1 MVRRNFKM
9 DSAPHLAEQSSGCD
23 MITESLT
30 IQVLHIISLAL
41 TPIEQWEAAKRY
53 FYTAS
58 SAEVWLTVFA
68 VVALIILVIL
78 LFWLSAK
85 RRNSEH
91 RLKSN
96 KVVTM
101 LRWDDTD
108 DSESGNGADNHNATG
123 SGDGNRS
130 NKSSKEGASPAE
142 MLVLIAQAEEKL
154 SKAGEKGKD

>member
-1 MVRRNFKM
+1 M
-9 DSAPHLAEQSSGCD
+9 DSAPHLAEKSSGCD
-23 MITESLT
+23 IITESMT
-30 IQVLHIISLAL
+30 IQVLHIISSAL

-58 SAEVWLTVFA
+58 SAEARLTVFA

-85 RRNSEH
+85 RRNSDH

-96 KVVTM
+96 RSSEHAVVV
-101 LRWDDTD
+101 DTD
-108 DSESGNGADNHNATG
+108 DSESGNGADNHNTTG
-123 SGDGNRS
+123 SGDGDRS
-130 NKSSKEGASPAE
+130 IKSSKQGASPEE
-142 MLVLIAQAEEKL
+142 MLILIAQAEENL

>member
-1 MVRRNFKM
+1 
-9 DSAPHLAEQSSGCD
+9 

-58 SAEVWLTVFA
+58 SAEARLTVFA

-78 LFWLSAK
+78 LFRLSAK

-91 RLKSN
+91 RLTRRNVDINSSSRRKAVQSRR
-96 KVVTM
+96 KRQR
-101 LRWDDTD
+101 LRLFHGKLNFHVPWTVDYI
-108 DSESGNGADNHNATG
+108 
-123 SGDGNRS
+123 
-130 NKSSKEGASPAE
+130 SPILDKQPFA
-142 MLVLIAQAEEKL
+142 VK
-154 SKAGEKGKD
+154 

>member
-1 MVRRNFKM
+1 M
-9 DSAPHLAEQSSGCD
+9 DSAPHLAEKLSGCD

-96 KVVTM
+96 KVVAM

-123 SGDGNRS
+123 SGDGDRS

-154 SKAGEKGKD
+154 SKEKGKD

>member
-1 MVRRNFKM
+1 MG
-9 DSAPHLAEQSSGCD
+9 SCQ
-23 MITESLT
+23 
-30 IQVLHIISLAL
+30 AL
-41 TPIEQWEAAKRY
+41 

-58 SAEVWLTVFA
+58 SAEARLTVFA

-96 KVVTM
+96 RSSEHADV
-101 LRWDDTD
+101 DDTD

-123 SGDGNRS
+123 SGDGDRCI
-130 NKSSKEGASPAE
+130 KSSKEGASPEE
-142 MLVLIAQAEEKL
+142 MLILIAQAEENL

>member
-1 MVRRNFKM
+1 
-9 DSAPHLAEQSSGCD
+9 

-58 SAEVWLTVFA
+58 SAEARLTVFA

-85 RRNSEH
+85 RRNS
-91 RLKSN
+91 
-96 KVVTM
+96 
-101 LRWDDTD
+101 
-108 DSESGNGADNHNATG
+108 
-123 SGDGNRS
+123 
-130 NKSSKEGASPAE
+130 
-142 MLVLIAQAEEKL
+142 
-154 SKAGEKGKD
+154 

>member
-1 MVRRNFKM
+1 M
-9 DSAPHLAEQSSGCD
+9 

-58 SAEVWLTVFA
+58 SAEAWLTVFA
-68 VVALIILVIL
+68 VFALIILVIL

-85 RRNSEH
+85 RRNSEL

-96 KVVTM
+96 RSSDHADADYTH
-101 LRWDDTD
+101 

-123 SGDGNRS
+123 SRDGDRS
-130 NKSSKEGASPAE
+130 NKSSKDGASPAE

-154 SKAGEKGKD
+154 SKTKGKGKN

>member
-1 MVRRNFKM
+1 M
-9 DSAPHLAEQSSGCD
+9 DSAPHLAEKSSGCD
-23 MITESLT
+23 MITESMT

-53 FYTAS
+53 CYTAS

-96 KVVTM
+96 RSSDHANV
-101 LRWDDTD
+101 DDTD

-123 SGDGNRS
+123 SGDGDRS

-142 MLVLIAQAEEKL
+142 MLVIIAQAEEKL
-154 SKAGEKGKD
+154 SKAEEKGKD

>member
-1 MVRRNFKM
+1 VRHDNRN
-9 DSAPHLAEQSSGCD
+9 DH
-23 MITESLT
+23 T
-30 IQVLHIISLAL
+30 IAAHYLFGA
-41 TPIEQWEAAKRY
+41 TPIEQWEAARRY

-58 SAEVWLTVFA
+58 SAEAWLTVFA
-68 VVALIILVIL
+68 VAALIILVIL

-85 RRNSEH
+85 RRNSEL

-96 KVVTM
+96 RSSDHADVDDT
-101 LRWDDTD
+101 DDTD

-123 SGDGNRS
+123 SWDGDRS

-154 SKAGEKGKD
+154 SKAREKSKD

>member
-1 MVRRNFKM
+1 M
-9 DSAPHLAEQSSGCD
+9 DSAPHLAEKSSGCD
-23 MITESLT
+23 MMTESLT
-30 IQVLHIISLAL
+30 IQVLHIISSAL

-58 SAEVWLTVFA
+58 SAEARLTVFA

-85 RRNSEH
+85 RRNSDH

-96 KVVTM
+96 RSSEHAVVV
-101 LRWDDTD
+101 DTD
-108 DSESGNGADNHNATG
+108 DSESGNGADNHNTTG
-123 SGDGNRS
+123 SGDGDRS
-130 NKSSKEGASPAE
+130 IKSSKQGASPEE
-142 MLVLIAQAEEKL
+142 MLILIAQAEENL

>member
-1 MVRRNFKM
+1 M
-9 DSAPHLAEQSSGCD
+9 DSAPHLAEKSSGCD
-23 MITESLT
+23 MMTESLT
-30 IQVLHIISLAL
+30 IQVLHIISSAL

-58 SAEVWLTVFA
+58 SAEARLTVFA

-96 KVVTM
+96 RTEVVNM
-101 LRWDDTD
+101 LLWLIPMIANLETVPIIIMPQAA
-108 DSESGNGADNHNATG
+108 GTATEAL
-123 SGDGNRS
+123 
-130 NKSSKEGASPAE
+130 KAA
-142 MLVLIAQAEEKL
+142 
-154 SKAGEKGKD
+154 SKAPPPKKC